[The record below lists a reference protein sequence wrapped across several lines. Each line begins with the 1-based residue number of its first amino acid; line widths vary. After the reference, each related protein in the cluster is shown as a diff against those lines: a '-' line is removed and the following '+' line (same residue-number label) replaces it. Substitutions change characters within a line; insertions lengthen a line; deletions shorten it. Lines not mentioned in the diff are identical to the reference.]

1 MCTCVSLSVCASTLI
16 SLLYSSQDCFLPS
29 LKWVVGAF
37 QHLST
42 TEKDEEEEEE
52 EGEAEQEEDGGV
64 TFCSKTGRNWGVL
77 TQRHAHEVTLSDT

>member
-1 MCTCVSLSVCASTLI
+1 MCASTLI

-42 TEKDEEEEEE
+42 TEKDEEEEV
-52 EGEAEQEEDGGV
+52 GEAEQEEDGGV
-64 TFCSKTGRNWGVL
+64 AFCSETGRNWSVL
-77 TQRHAHEVTLSDT
+77 TQRHVHKETLSDT